1 MIQFLHSGCALL
13 VGTADASGRPH
24 GSRAWGLTVIDL
36 DPVSVRLLVDSADVT
51 TLANLQPDALV
62 AITAASVTTLRSL
75 QMKGRVVRREPAT
88 EVDENKRVQYTT
100 DFTNDIHKT
109 DGDPLVIVR
118 AWADRSVVPCIVD
131 VDAIFDQTPGPAA
144 GAAMSGSPE

>member
-24 GSRAWGLTVIDL
+24 GSRAWGLTVIGL
-36 DPVSVRLLVDSADVT
+36 DPVSVRLLVDAADTT
-51 TLANLQPDALV
+51 TLSNLQPDSLV
-62 AITAASVTTLRSL
+62 AITAASVATLRSL
-75 QMKGRVVRREPAT
+75 QMKGRVVRMEPVT
-88 EVDENKRVQYTT
+88 DVDEAKRVQYTA

-109 DGDPLVIVR
+109 DGDPLVVIR
-118 AWADRSVVPCIVD
+118 AWANRSVVPYIVD

-144 GAAMSGSPE
+144 GAAMSGVPE